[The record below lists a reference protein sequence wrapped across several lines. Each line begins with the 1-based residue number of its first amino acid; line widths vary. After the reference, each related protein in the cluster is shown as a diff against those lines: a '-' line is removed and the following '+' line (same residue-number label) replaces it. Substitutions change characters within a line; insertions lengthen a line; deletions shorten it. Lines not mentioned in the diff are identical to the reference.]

1 MGWDPGRYLLNN
13 TAGAY
18 GQEFVYGSVAYDLGS
33 RDFVEQLPIERELET
48 AAPPRVEEQSAA
60 GTVTAARASSQAIAP
75 FSIIGFA
82 CVAVFMVFMLMSYIR
97 LTSVSENSVALE
109 RRLSELEVEQ
119 TRLLIDYES
128 AFNMTEIEEY
138 ATSVLGMQKPRSD
151 QVFYVDGSAPDK
163 AEIIEEETQKSGALG
178 MIDDLLESLGEYF
191 G

>member
-1 MGWDPGRYLLNN
+1 MGRNPRRYPLNN
-13 TAGAY
+13 TARTY
-18 GQEFVYGSVAYDLGS
+18 GQEFVYGSVAYDFGNV
-33 RDFVEQLPIERELET
+33 DFVEQLPLDRETEI
-48 AAPPRVEEQSAA
+48 AAPPRVEEKASAK
-60 GTVTAARASSQAIAP
+60 VRTAARTSQAIAP

-82 CVAVFMVFMLMSYIR
+82 CVAVLMVFMLMSYIS
-97 LTSVSENSVALE
+97 LTAISEESVALE